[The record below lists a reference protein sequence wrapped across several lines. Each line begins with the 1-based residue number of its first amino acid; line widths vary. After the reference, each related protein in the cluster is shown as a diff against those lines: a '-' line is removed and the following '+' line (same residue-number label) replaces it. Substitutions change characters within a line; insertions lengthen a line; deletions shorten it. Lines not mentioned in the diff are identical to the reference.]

1 MMRSSIG
8 MALVAL
14 VSSTAAVRAADQ
26 TWTGTLIDTKCYS
39 IDMKNNAGKD
49 HILQSRAIANCAAAC
64 AKMGIPVALLVNG
77 KVMTLAAPAP
87 SFADYMAKTAVVT
100 GSIQGDL
107 IVPTKVIVDGKELNV
122 SGMM

>member
-1 MMRSSIG
+1 MIRSLIG

-26 TWTGTLIDTKCYS
+26 TWTGTLIDTRCYS
-39 IDMKNNAGKD
+39 IDMKNNAGND
-49 HILQSRAIANCAAAC
+49 HLLQSRAIANCAAIC

-77 KVMTLAAPAP
+77 KVLTLAAPAP

-100 GSIQGDL
+100 GSLQGDL
-107 IVPTKVIVDGKELNV
+107 ILPTKVVVDGKELKIMT
-122 SGMM
+122 MM